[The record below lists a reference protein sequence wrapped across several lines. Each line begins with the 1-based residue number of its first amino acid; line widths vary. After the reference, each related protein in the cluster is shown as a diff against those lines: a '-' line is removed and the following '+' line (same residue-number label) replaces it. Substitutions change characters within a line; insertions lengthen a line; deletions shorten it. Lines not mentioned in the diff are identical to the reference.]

1 MVVLSNQV
9 NKLTGITLYSAIT
22 SATTFH
28 LLVKCVLL
36 VFIIW
41 VVFKWE
47 PNTHNLELLHIT
59 YKQKS
64 AVISII
70 CILAIITVWFLKKQ
84 KFYSDDLFFIA
95 MVLVIWVYAW
105 RQNNT
110 ISGFLAKLPIQTQFH
125 THHQSQ
131 DIILPIPGTDILSN
145 QGLKAGPVTPSADKR
160 SGVLPEHYDYLPDDM
175 KRVSKPA
182 AFDPA
187 APLTSTD
194 ELPQFNRM
202 INLMEPSD
210 HPVYKLTNEV
220 LTALDDKCL
229 AHDSTDSAKPMTEF
243 MRQNGAGQ
251 SKWAFIEESEQQA
264 VNVSN
269 IPWGADL
276 SYTPTLLRESITRT
290 PQRGPSNWD
299 SAVQEEDS
307 KRPPKSLNDKT
318 ALMEMFENN
327 KYDTHNTSYHM
338 PNEYSY
344 KSDSAN
350 KKYPGVDN
358 YCSLLGKC
366 TNVNL
371 PNIHSLNIIATNKIY
386 PQNII

>member
-9 NKLTGITLYSAIT
+9 NKFTGITLYSAIT
-22 SATTFH
+22 SATAFH

-47 PNTHNLELLHIT
+47 PNTHNFELLHIT

-70 CILAIITVWFLKKQ
+70 CILAILVVWFLKKQ

-110 ISGFLAKLPIQTQFH
+110 IAGFLAKLPTQLPML
-125 THHQSQ
+125 SQ

-202 INLMEPSD
+202 INLMEPTD

-229 AHDSTDSAKPMTEF
+229 AHDLTDSAKPATEF
-243 MRQNGAGQ
+243 MRQNGSGQ

-264 VNVSN
+264 VSAHN
-269 IPWGADL
+269 I
-276 SYTPTLLRESITRT
+276 
-290 PQRGPSNWD
+290 
-299 SAVQEEDS
+299 QEEDS

-318 ALMEMFENN
+318 ALMEMFISDVSDDSKS
-327 KYDTHNTSYHM
+327 KYATH
-338 PNEYSY
+338 EYAY
-344 KSDSAN
+344 FTDSAN

-358 YCSLLGKC
+358 YCSLLGNC

-371 PNIHSLNIIATNKIY
+371 PNTHSLNIIATNKIH
-386 PQNII
+386 P